1 MGDDVA
7 KNSENGGEITYVRTG
22 NAEGG
27 ESASR
32 EEEEEEERS
41 VIHTHTTTPLR
52 DLGKKHSWAMDKKK
66 LKLLMGDMQSY
77 ATAVSSSSSSSSS

>member
-7 KNSENGGEITYVRTG
+7 KNSENGVEITYVRTG

-32 EEEEEEERS
+32 EEEEEERS
-41 VIHTHTTTPLR
+41 IVHTHTTTPLR
-52 DLGKKHSWAMDKKK
+52 DLGKKHS
-66 LKLLMGDMQSY
+66 
-77 ATAVSSSSSSSSS
+77 